1 MCFLVKWIMKIEVKE
16 NNDLVEF
23 GSLKCGDVFE
33 DEEMLCIKSEEII
46 DRRDDNEYNSLDLIE
61 GYLHFFSGRDM
72 VKPHPNAKLVL
83 ED

>member
-1 MCFLVKWIMKIEVKE
+1 MKIERKE
-16 NNDLVEF
+16 DSYLVEF

-46 DRRDDNEYNSLDLIE
+46 DRRDDNEYNSLDLID
-61 GYLHFFSGRDM
+61 GYLHFYSDKDM